1 MSLRPIDARW
11 RAAHPLPA
19 IGDGMDKE
27 ERGRALVIGGSAFV
41 PGALLLT
48 GEALLRAGAGKVQ
61 LATVAPVAVP
71 LGVRFPEA
79 AMIALPE
86 DETGEIA
93 GGALEALK
101 DAAASCGALVIGPG
115 MRCRPQTAALVEAL
129 LDAAGQ
135 DTPVL
140 LDAGALTALADRA
153 DMLKGRGGRVVFTPH
168 HGEFATLTGQDKE
181 AVARDPRQAA
191 VDAAARFG
199 AVVVL
204 KADATIVAAPADP
217 ASSYAAPSGAP
228 AEAGPPLRYESGA
241 PGLGTAGSGDV
252 LAGIIGGLLA
262 RGADPVTAA
271 GWGVWLHGE
280 AGRAASEAIGP
291 LGFLARDL
299 LPHIPGLMARA

>member
-1 MSLRPIDARW
+1 MSPCPIDAHW
-11 RAAHPLPA
+11 RAAHPLPT

-79 AMIALPE
+79 AVIALPE

-93 GGALEALK
+93 GAALAVLQ
-101 DAAASCGALVIGPG
+101 DAVASCGALILGPG
-115 MRCRPQTAALVEAL
+115 MRCRPQTVALVEAL
-129 LDAAGQ
+129 LEAAGE

-181 AVARDPRQAA
+181 AIARDPRRAA
-191 VDAAARFG
+191 MDAAARFD

-204 KADATIVAAPADP
+204 KAEETIVAAGDA
-217 ASSYAAPSGAP
+217 AAPLHYG
-228 AEAGPPLRYESGA
+228 GGA

>member
-1 MSLRPIDARW
+1 MSLCPIDAQW

-27 ERGRALVIGGSAFV
+27 ERGRALVIGGSTFV

-79 AMIALPE
+79 AVIALPE
-86 DETGEIA
+86 DDRGEIA
-93 GGALEALK
+93 GQIGGGALAALQE
-101 DAAASCGALVIGPG
+101 AAASCGALIIGPG
-115 MRCRPQTAALVEAL
+115 MSCRPHTAALVEAL
-129 LDAAGQ
+129 LEAARKE
-135 DTPVL
+135 TPVL
-140 LDAGALTALADRA
+140 LDAGAMTALSGRA
-153 DMLKGRGGRVVFTPH
+153 AMLRARGRQIVFTPH
-168 HGEFATLTGQDKE
+168 HGEFATLTDQDKE
-181 AVARDPRQAA
+181 AIARDPQRAA
-191 VDAAARFG
+191 ADAARRFG

-204 KADATIVAAPADP
+204 KADETIVAAPADAP
-217 ASSYAAPSGAP
+217 ADAGTEAAPS
-228 AEAGPPLRYESGA
+228 LHYESGA

-280 AGRAASEAIGP
+280 AGRAASDAIGP

>member
-1 MSLRPIDARW
+1 MSLCPIDAQW
-11 RAAHPLPA
+11 RAAHPLPT

-27 ERGRALVIGGSAFV
+27 ERGRALVVGGSAFV

-79 AMIALPE
+79 AVIALPK
-86 DETGEIA
+86 DEVGEIA
-93 GGALEALK
+93 GTAVEALK
-101 DAAASCGALVIGPG
+101 AAAASCGALVIGPG
-115 MRCRPQTAALVEAL
+115 MRCRPQTAVLVEAL
-129 LDAAGQ
+129 LEAAGE
-135 DTPVL
+135 DTPIL
-140 LDAGALTALADRA
+140 LDAGAMTALADRA
-153 DMLKGRGGRVVFTPH
+153 DMLKNWGGPIVLTPH

-181 AVARDPRQAA
+181 AIARDPQGAA
-191 VDAAARFG
+191 VAAAQLFD

-204 KADATIVAAPADP
+204 KAEETIVAAG
-217 ASSYAAPSGAP
+217 AAP
-228 AEAGPPLRYESGA
+228 PLHYGGGA

-280 AGRAASEAIGP
+280 AGRAASAAIGP
-291 LGFLARDL
+291 VGFLARDL